1 MLVYFRAPDQRVH
14 LIVDKRYFELI
25 KSIHPKLFEY
35 FRSEKLIELCPLEIT
50 NPHLRHSS
58 SQFPWKNFH
67 PGLQLVPI
75 SPRMPITDCQ
85 ELFSIV
91 TRVMRRALAN
101 GK

>member
-1 MLVYFRAPDQRVH
+1 MLVYFRAPDQRVR
-14 LIVDKRYFELI
+14 LIVDKRYLGLI

-35 FRSEKLIELCPLEIT
+35 FRSEKLIELCPFEIT

-67 PGLQLVPI
+67 TGLQLVPI